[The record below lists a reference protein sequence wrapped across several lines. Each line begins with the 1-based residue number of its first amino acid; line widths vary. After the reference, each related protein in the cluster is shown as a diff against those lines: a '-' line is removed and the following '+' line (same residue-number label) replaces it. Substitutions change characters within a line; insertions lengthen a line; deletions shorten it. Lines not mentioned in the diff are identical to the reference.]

1 MLWSELWAELGVGG
15 GIFAW
20 AFYLLYSRILRL
32 EAGLRDTIGLLAFV
46 ARASLKG
53 EMVEDDVLE
62 KLIKTSNHPTMSEH
76 LDEFSELI
84 KSIEKRKQA

>member
-1 MLWSELWAELGVGG
+1 MLWFELGVGG
-15 GIFAW
+15 FIFAW
-20 AFYLLYSRILRL
+20 AFHLLYHRITRL

-53 EMVEDDVLE
+53 EMVEDEVLE

-76 LDEFSELI
+76 SKEFNELI
-84 KSIEKRKQA
+84 RSIEKRKQA